1 MRSLALV
8 VLVASACAAPKPKPM
23 AARLPPAKQL
33 QVLLQ
38 APQSLSHWIHG
49 PVTINGADASREDV
63 AKLNDAIVDPQCT
76 PQLDKITCVQRG
88 DQTIRITFDR
98 DGGWHVS
105 ALVLSRE

>member
-8 VLVASACAAPKPKPM
+8 VLVACAAPKPKPM
-23 AARLPPAKQL
+23 AARLPPAKRL

-38 APQSLSHWIHG
+38 APQSLSHWIRG
-49 PVTINGADASREDV
+49 PVTINGVEASKADV
-63 AKLNDAIVDPQCT
+63 ARWNDAIVDPQCT
-76 PQLDKITCVQRG
+76 PQLDKIYCVQRG
-88 DQTIRITFDR
+88 DRTIRIYFDR